1 MELHITFSGPRDLS
15 GQIYQQ
21 VRAAILDGRLRAGE
35 PLPPSRELAE
45 RLQIARN
52 TVCVAY
58 DRLAG
63 EGFVTGQV
71 GAGTFVSTAI
81 PQQPGD
87 RADSAAGL
95 LQPRAVW
102 DTIPDPPNLAAVDPP
117 FDFRP
122 GLPDPRLFPY
132 ETWRRLASRELRAT
146 AVRTGAYGDPAGH
159 AGLRAAIARHI
170 GVSRGVRAD
179 AADVIITNGMQQ
191 AIDLIGRVLLDP
203 GACVAVED
211 PGYPPARRLFESLG
225 ARVVSIPVDDEGL
238 VVDSQPGDARLVYVS
253 PSHQYPLGMAMS
265 LRRRIALLAWAA
277 QQSAAIIE
285 DDYDS
290 EFRFAGH
297 PIEPLHSLDRDGR
310 VIYVG
315 SFSKSL
321 LPTLRLGFLVAP
333 PSLGRPLRAA
343 KCLSDWHTSLPPQA
357 ALARFIDEGKLARHV
372 RKMRV
377 AYQARHRRITDVLG
391 RDFAGVLEPIP
402 SAAGLHLSAI
412 YRAGTAAD
420 TLSAARRAEGVGVLV
435 STLSEFTAEVA
446 PPGLVLGYG
455 AIPLD
460 RIDEG
465 LRRLGAC
472 LHEPASAPG

>member
-1 MELHITFSGPRDLS
+1 MPPWPRTCSPPICPGCCGGCLRSWASSWCWSTPPPTTPTPTASSGCGGPCAARSPTPTSASSSRTCSPTPTGGPTRSPQPRCC
-15 GQIYQQ
+15 
-21 VRAAILDGRLRAGE
+21 RR
-35 PLPPSRELAE
+35 
-45 RLQIARN
+45 
-52 TVCVAY
+52 
-58 DRLAG
+58 
-63 EGFVTGQV
+63 
-71 GAGTFVSTAI
+71 
-81 PQQPGD
+81 
-87 RADSAAGL
+87 SAARSHPTSSPL
-95 LQPRAVW
+95 TRRNSTMRHEL
-102 DTIPDPPNLAAVDPP
+102 
-117 FDFRP
+117 P
-122 GLPDPRLFPY
+122 GSI
-132 ETWRRLASRELRAT
+132 LASRELRAT
-146 AVRTGAYGDPAGH
+146 AVRTGACGDPAGH
-159 AGLRAAIARHI
+159 AGLRAAIARHV
-170 GVSRGVRAD
+170 GVSRGVRAN